1 MTQEI
6 TMLQIRK
13 WAALAAMTGMLA
25 MPQAVLAQVKPI
37 KVGFVNVARLLAESP
52 QANAANRSLENEFAP
67 RQRDLLAKQK
77 AFKDRADKMQ
87 KDAAVM
93 GADERRNAENDLR
106 RDERELARQLEE
118 LREDLNNRK
127 NEELGKLRV
136 NLLGEVEGFARQ
148 GGYDMI
154 VSDAL
159 YVSPGMDV
167 TAQVLQALQS
177 RSGAAAPAKP

>member
-1 MTQEI
+1 
-6 TMLQIRK
+6 MLQIRK
-13 WAALAAMTGMLA
+13 WAVLAAMTGMLA
-25 MPQAVLAQVKPI
+25 LPQLVLAQAAKPL
-37 KVGFVNVARLLAESP
+37 KLGFVNVARLLAESP

-87 KDAAVM
+87 KDSAVM

-106 RDERELARQLEE
+106 RDERDLARQLEE

-136 NLLGEVEGFARQ
+136 NLLGEVESFARQ

-154 VSDAL
+154 ISDAL
-159 YVSPGMDV
+159 YVSPGLDV

-177 RSGAAAPAKP
+177 RSGAAKAPAKP